1 MRHAKPTTRDNNRD
15 TCAHGLSSR
24 HVSLPA
30 QNAAALLTP
39 KGELRVGLSLSNPA
53 LVSRNPQ
60 GKFQGVGIDLANAL
74 AEKLRVKA
82 SIVPYDNPTR
92 YNLSLGKD
100 EWDVALTPR
109 DLSRTGQLAF
119 SNAFMEADNGYVVRA
134 GMSTLATAQDV
145 DRTGIK
151 VAVAQGSTSDG
162 YLTRTLKNAEIVR
175 VPPGPAAAREAL
187 SFGRADA
194 YADNTSQ
201 LYRIAAEVPGAT
213 VVLGRFNVVQMVI
226 AIPKG
231 SIAALPMLND
241 FLGEAKRD
249 GLIDDAIKRAALR
262 GVRPVRLP

>member
-1 MRHAKPTTRDNNRD
+1 MTHALANTRAIL
-15 TCAHGLSSR
+15 TGVLVLLAGTSSLR
-24 HVSLPA
+24 A
-30 QNAAALLTP
+30 QDAAALLTP

-53 LVSRNPQ
+53 LVSRTPEGQ
-60 GKFQGVGIDLANAL
+60 FQGVGTDLVSAL
-74 AEKLRVKA
+74 AEKLGVKA
-82 SIVPYDNPTR
+82 SIVPYDNQTR

-100 EWDVALTPR
+100 EWDIALTPR
-109 DLSRTGQLAF
+109 DLSRAGHLAF
-119 SNAFMEADNGYVVRA
+119 SNAFMESDNGYVVK
-134 GMSTLATAQDV
+134 SKVSFTTAQDV
-145 DRTGIK
+145 DRAGIK

-175 VPPGPAAAREAL
+175 VPPGLAAAREAL

-226 AIPKG
+226 AIPKS

-249 GLIDDAIKRAALR
+249 GLLDDAIKRAALR
-262 GVRPVRLP
+262 GVRSVR